1 MNFTK
6 ATLLMRSTGRDSIR
20 ISETAYRNYR
30 ATAQARGGG
39 ISE

>member
-1 MNFTK
+1 
-6 ATLLMRSTGRDSIR
+6 MRSIGNGNGNIR
-20 ISETAYRNYR
+20 ISETAYKNYR

>member
-1 MNFTK
+1 MNFTM
-6 ATLLMRSTGRDSIR
+6 AILLMRSIGRGDIR
-20 ISETAYRNYR
+20 ISETAYKNYR